1 MSILK
6 ITPTELKAMRQGLGL
21 TVKEAAELAAIDVSK
36 RSFQYWETGDRN
48 IPDDVSSYF
57 SLFATNYS
65 LLLSKLTA
73 DIAEFKAENP
83 LPITD
88 DSDEYFE
95 KIAKVNKVSLPF
107 FVDFEYFVS
116 ATNNKH
122 VVNWRVWQS
131 VISHL
136 YLIGAIAKID
146 DQKAVPKDF
155 TAWQWLRG
163 DYDVASDFD
172 ESDEI

>member
-21 TVKEAAELAAIDVSK
+21 TVKEAADLAAIDVSK

-48 IPDDVSSYF
+48 IPDDVSIYF

-65 LLLSKLTA
+65 LLLSKLTN
-73 DIAEFKAENP
+73 DIAVFKAQNP

-88 DSDEYFE
+88 DPDEYFE
-95 KIAKVNKVSLPF
+95 NIAKVKKVTLPF
-107 FVDFEYFVS
+107 FTTFDSFVS
-116 ATNNKH
+116 VTSNTH
-122 VVNWRVWQS
+122 VINWRIWQS

-136 YLIGAIAKID
+136 YLTGAIALID
-146 DQKAVPKDF
+146 DYAEIPKNF
-155 TAWQWLRG
+155 SAWWWLRG
-163 DYDVASDFD
+163 DYDIASDFD
-172 ESDEI
+172 ESDEA

>member
-48 IPDDVSSYF
+48 IPDDVSRYF

-65 LLLSKLTA
+65 LLMSKLTN
-73 DIAEFKAENP
+73 DIAEFKAQNP

-107 FVDFEYFVS
+107 FVVFNDFVE
-116 ATNNKH
+116 ATGNKH
-122 VVNWRVWQS
+122 VINWRIWQS

-136 YLIGAIAKID
+136 YLMGAIAKLN
-146 DQKAVPKDF
+146 DQDSVPESF
-155 TAWQWLRG
+155 TAWHWLRG

-172 ESDEI
+172 ESDGI